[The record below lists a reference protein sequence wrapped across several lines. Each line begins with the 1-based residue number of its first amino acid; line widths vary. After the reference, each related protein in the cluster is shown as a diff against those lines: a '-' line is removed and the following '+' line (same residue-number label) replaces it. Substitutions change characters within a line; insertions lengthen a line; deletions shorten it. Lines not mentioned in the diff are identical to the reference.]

1 MERNAMLSSINT
13 VSQSLASMNGDK
25 HTKQIANPT
34 KLADSKSILNQNMV
48 QK

>member
-1 MERNAMLSSINT
+1 VSNSKTLSL
-13 VSQSLASMNGDK
+13 SLASMNGDK